1 MDVVG
6 EAGDGDEAVA
16 LVEQLQPA
24 VVLMDLRM
32 PKADG
37 IQATAR
43 IRERWPEI
51 PVLVLTTFDDDA
63 NLFGALRAGAAGYL
77 LKDVSSET
85 LVSAIQAAT
94 RGESFLQST
103 VTGRVVAA
111 FARLM
116 ESGGPKAEALVLPL
130 SPREREILVL
140 LGTRR
145 LEQGDRRSAQPRRR
159 HGQEPR
165 DEHPHQARRPGSH
178 AGGHPRPAAGPRL
191 KYRSRRMSA
200 TASSVGRICHLRYPE
215 PQPPRRLVHGVK
227 MPSVRTGGP
236 YALATGFRLGVCAF
250 VLAGVFI
257 RSVHA
262 QVPVA
267 LAGPDSPTADYGYLS
282 LAIPTDPAGTT
293 WELRYDVCNRRS
305 GRMSFAWDDVG
316 FGTGS
321 H

>member
-1 MDVVG
+1 MTRIIIADDQALFREGLRTLLSTRPDMDVVG

-16 LVEQLQPA
+16 LVEKLQPA

-32 PKADG
+32 PNADG

-77 LKDVSSET
+77 LKDVSLET

-130 SPREREILVL
+130 SPREREILAL
-140 LGTRR
+140 LGHASNKEIADR
-145 LEQGDRRSAQPRRR
+145 LNLAEGTVKNHVTNILTKLDVRDRT
-159 HGQEPR
+159 
-165 DEHPHQARRPGSH
+165 QAAIRAR
-178 AGGHPRPAAGPRL
+178 
-191 KYRSRRMSA
+191 
-200 TASSVGRICHLRYPE
+200 
-215 PQPPRRLVHGVK
+215 Q
-227 MPSVRTGGP
+227 
-236 YALATGFRLGVCAF
+236 LGIRVA
-250 VLAGVFI
+250 
-257 RSVHA
+257 RSV
-262 QVPVA
+262 
-267 LAGPDSPTADYGYLS
+267 YLCQE
-282 LAIPTDPAGTT
+282 T
-293 WELRYDVCNRRS
+293 
-305 GRMSFAWDDVG
+305 
-316 FGTGS
+316 